1 MLPAAVDDS
10 CGDVIN
16 DAAQT
21 YDEFDNEFY
30 SDEQFDGASSWDAVS
45 THWTE
50 SEPDCAFMSDPC
62 STPPASVMPKQLMFD
77 SPAPDLLLKSKAWR
91 LGRAGRASVIHACEK
106 QERQHGHEQ
115 QHIMKPTKHELLAQS
130 KAWRLA
136 QASAAL
142 VRETSNSNSVTSA
155 SNMDVISAADQR
167 AVLLAK
173 SKEWRH
179 ARALASGMSSNS
191 DAAVP
196 EHGLKQQQELQCAVE
211 KLEEKLEEKPEEKQE
226 PAQKDEDSQCRLEN
240 WEEEEM
246 EELAKVEIELQL
258 DMGLQQKQPVLR
270 RRHHLQEDLRQQ

>member
-196 EHGLKQQQELQCAVE
+196 EHGLKQQ
-211 KLEEKLEEKPEEKQE
+211 
-226 PAQKDEDSQCRLEN
+226 
-240 WEEEEM
+240 EM
-246 EELAKVEIELQL
+246 EELAKAFRDISDRDNSRLARFCSVDALTMAVENAHQIGSTDMTRLLLGCTTQL
-258 DMGLQQKQPVLR
+258 SRLYMSRFCKQYFIRLFYLPI
-270 RRHHLQEDLRQQ
+270 